1 MKNQK
6 LTINPINNEK
16 IIKQLIT
23 PELTSSLTS
32 WLTYLS
38 NQHTKIIDMGLDRI
52 AIVARQLELLN
63 PAKKVITVTGTNGK
77 GTTCHILESILIE
90 AGLKVGVYSSPH
102 LLHYTERVRIQGK
115 ILSENDFCRVFT
127 DIESKRGTVTL
138 TYFEY
143 GTLAAL
149 QLFKQAKLDLI
160 ILEVGLG
167 GRLDATN
174 VIDSDIAVITS
185 IALDHIDHLGNDR
198 EQIGYEKA
206 GIFRSDRYAVIGEP
220 DMPESISKV
229 AKIIG
234 AKLFRYGLDWQFES
248 KNNYWNWQSKDQ
260 NFKQLFLPKN
270 VPLINAATALA
281 VIDCL
286 IKEEDKIIQTIS
298 LQDIHKGLIKARLPG
313 RFQII
318 CKQPYV
324 ILDVAHNPHAAAYL
338 ADKVSCLPRQ
348 KNTKVY
354 AIIAMLADKDIK
366 NTLSYLAPQVDKWY
380 FASLSGVRGAHAWQL
395 AQYINSPYQF
405 NTVEDAWVRITKEV
419 NKQDIVIVC
428 GSFHTVAE
436 VMKLQIKEENLSGQ

>member
-1 MKNQK
+1 M
-6 LTINPINNEK
+6 I
-16 IIKQLIT
+16 
-23 PELTSSLTS
+23 PELTSSLTN
-32 WLTYLS
+32 WLTYLT
-38 NQHTKIIDMGLDRI
+38 NQHNKIIDMGLDRI
-52 AIVARQLELLN
+52 TIVARQLNLLS

-77 GTTCHILESILIE
+77 GTTCHVLESILIE

-102 LLHYTERVRIQGK
+102 LLNYTERVRIQGK
-115 ILSENDFCRVFT
+115 ILSEDDFCRVFT
-127 DIESKRGTVTL
+127 DIESKRGTITL

-143 GTLAAL
+143 STLAAL

-174 VIDSDIAVITS
+174 IIDANIAVITS
-185 IALDHIDHLGNDR
+185 IALDHIDYLGDDR
-198 EQIGYEKA
+198 EKIGYEKA
-206 GIFRSDRYAVIGEP
+206 GIFRSDCYAVIGEP
-220 DMPESISKV
+220 NMPESINKV

-260 NFKQLFLPKN
+260 NFKQLFLPN

-286 IKEEDKIIQTIS
+286 IKEKDKIIQTIS
-298 LQDIHKGLIKARLPG
+298 SQDIYNGLMKVKLPG

-318 CKQPYV
+318 CKEPCI

-338 ADKVSCLPRQ
+338 AGKVSCLPRQ

-354 AIIAMLADKDIK
+354 AIIAMLTDKDIK
-366 NTLSYLAPQVDKWY
+366 NTLYYLAPQVDKWY
-380 FASLSGVRGAHAWQL
+380 FASLSGIRGADAWQL

-405 NTVEDAWVRITKEV
+405 NSVKDAWFQIIKKA

-428 GSFHTVAE
+428 GSFYTVAE
-436 VMKLQIKEENLSGQ
+436 VMKLQIKKENLNG